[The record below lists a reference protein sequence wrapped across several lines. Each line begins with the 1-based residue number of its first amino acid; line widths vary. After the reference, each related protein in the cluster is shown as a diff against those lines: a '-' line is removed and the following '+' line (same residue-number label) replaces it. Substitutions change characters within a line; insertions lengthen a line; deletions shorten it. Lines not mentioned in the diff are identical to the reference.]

1 MHKSVDQQLT
11 IFISLTFVARD
22 GFIYKKKPRLL
33 GATLNLGH
41 SMDKAE
47 EFLNKMRNYLL
58 PVYYVYYRSKI
69 FTYLAVNPD
78 KCIT

>member
-1 MHKSVDQQLT
+1 
-11 IFISLTFVARD
+11 
-22 GFIYKKKPRLL
+22 
-33 GATLNLGH
+33 
-41 SMDKAE
+41 MDKAE